1 MSTEQEY
8 LAQQRSDLKKENAL
22 LIDEKRELKSRIEE
36 YEQRLAQSQE
46 SVNVLQ
52 AQLAGMDAT
61 MNEMQETN
69 DALFITLGHILHVSE
84 KRRLSYRVKGREGM
98 TKAYSKPIRIISKH
112 WQEDSMSMM
121 ELKYRES
128 VHPKKW
134 GPTE

>member
-22 LIDEKRELKSRIEE
+22 LIDEKRELKSRIAE

-52 AQLAGMDAT
+52 AQIAGMDAT
-61 MNEMQETN
+61 MSGMQETN
-69 DALFITLGHILHVSE
+69 DALFLTLGHILHVAQ
-84 KRRLSYRVKGREGM
+84 KRSLDYQESKREGM
-98 TKAYSKPIRIISKH
+98 SKAYNKPIRIISKH

-121 ELKYRES
+121 QRKYRES
-128 VHPKKW
+128 KESKKW